1 MKRILT
7 ILAVFA
13 VAGGALWANGNA
25 EKVTTMEGT
34 VIVAPDSAVQNR
46 VMLQLRDGSE
56 VEVMV
61 PGGDLEQLQIRD
73 QQRIQIRGV
82 MINAD
87 PTVGQQVRLYAR
99 EVVAEGKTLRVEKA
113 IQLTQQDRERL
124 RLRTAEETK
133 NQTQSGSQ
141 GSGNQG
147 SGGQGSGNSGSSGG
161 KK

>member
-13 VAGGALWANGNA
+13 VATGALWANGNA

-34 VIVAPDSAVQNR
+34 VIVAPESAVQNR
-46 VMLQLRDGSE
+46 VMLQLRDGSQ

-61 PGGDLEQLQIRD
+61 PGGELNQLQIRD
-73 QQRIQIRGV
+73 QEQLQIRGV

-87 PTVGQQVRLYAR
+87 PAVGQQVRLYAR
-99 EVVAEGKTLRVEKA
+99 EVVAAGKTLKVEKA

-124 RLRTAEETK
+124 RLQTGEETK
-133 NQTQSGSQ
+133 TQTQTRTQ
-141 GSGNQG
+141 SGNQG
-147 SGGQGSGNSGSSGG
+147 SGGQGSSSSGSSGG

>member
-13 VAGGALWANGNA
+13 VATGALWANGNA

-34 VIVAPDSAVQNR
+34 VIVAPESAVQNR
-46 VMLQLRDGSE
+46 VMLQLRDGSQ

-61 PGGDLEQLQIRD
+61 PGGELNQLQIRD
-73 QQRIQIRGV
+73 QEQLQIRGV

-99 EVVAEGKTLRVEKA
+99 EVVAAGKTLKVEKA

-124 RLRTAEETK
+124 RLQTGEETK
-133 NQTQSGSQ
+133 TQTRTQ
-141 GSGNQG
+141 SGNQG
-147 SGGQGSGNSGSSGG
+147 SGGQGSSSSGASGG

>member
-25 EKVTTMEGT
+25 EKVTAMEGT

-46 VMLQLRDGSE
+46 VMLQLRDGSQ

-61 PGGDLEQLQIRD
+61 PGGELQQLQIRD
-73 QQRIQIRGV
+73 QQQLQIRGV
-82 MINAD
+82 MLNAD

-99 EVVAEGKTLRVEKA
+99 EVVAENKVLRVEKA

-124 RLRTAEETK
+124 RLQTAEETK
-133 NQTQSGSQ
+133 TQTQTRTQSGT
-141 GSGNQG
+141 QG
-147 SGGQGSGNSGSSGG
+147 SGGQGSGNSASSGG

>member
-7 ILAVFA
+7 ILAVFV

-34 VIVAPDSAVQNR
+34 VIVAPEAAVQNR
-46 VMLQLRDGSE
+46 VMLQLGDGSQ

-61 PGGDLEQLQIRD
+61 PGGELQQLQIRD
-73 QQRIQIRGV
+73 QQQIQIRGV

-99 EVVAEGKTLRVEKA
+99 EVVAAGKDLKVKEA
-113 IQLTQQDRERL
+113 IQLTQQDRERV
-124 RLRTAEETK
+124 RLQTAEETK
-133 NQTQSGSQ
+133 TQTQTRSQ
-141 GSGNQG
+141 SGNQG
-147 SGGQGSGNSGSSGG
+147 SGDSGSSGS

>member
-13 VAGGALWANGNA
+13 VATGALWANGNA

-34 VIVAPDSAVQNR
+34 VIVAPESAVQNR
-46 VMLQLRDGSE
+46 VMLQLRDGSQ

-61 PGGDLEQLQIRD
+61 PGGELNQLQIRD
-73 QQRIQIRGV
+73 QEQLQIRGV

-99 EVVAEGKTLRVEKA
+99 EVVAAGKTLKVEKA

-124 RLRTAEETK
+124 RLQTGEETK
-133 NQTQSGSQ
+133 TQTQTRTQ
-141 GSGNQG
+141 SGNQG
-147 SGGQGSGNSGSSGG
+147 SGGQGSSSSGSSGG

>member
-7 ILAVFA
+7 IFAVFA
-13 VAGGALWANGNA
+13 VATGALWANGNA

-34 VIVAPDSAVQNR
+34 VIVAPESAVQNR
-46 VMLQLRDGSE
+46 VMLQLRDGSQ

-61 PGGDLEQLQIRD
+61 PGGELNQLQIRD
-73 QQRIQIRGV
+73 QEQLQIRGV

-99 EVVAEGKTLRVEKA
+99 EVVAAGKTLKVEKA

-124 RLRTAEETK
+124 RLQTGEETK
-133 NQTQSGSQ
+133 NQTQTRTQ
-141 GSGNQG
+141 SGNQG
-147 SGGQGSGNSGSSGG
+147 SGGQGSSSSGSSGG